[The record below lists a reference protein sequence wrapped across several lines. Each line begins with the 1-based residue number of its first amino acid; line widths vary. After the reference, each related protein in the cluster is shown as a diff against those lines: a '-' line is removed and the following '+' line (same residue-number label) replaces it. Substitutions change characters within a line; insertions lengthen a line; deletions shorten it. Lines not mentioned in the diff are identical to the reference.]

1 MNRLLLFGVLASLV
15 LVFGVASKGD
25 VSGPS
30 IQPLRPQR
38 QGLVPRQRGFR
49 RASGPTL
56 RLSLTC
62 PMRSTPST
70 PYVESGFDSTVLAQ
84 PIFLPKVKT
93 SFVNVRVG

>member
-25 VSGPS
+25 VLAQASSHCDPKDREV
-30 IQPLRPQR
+30 QATR
-38 QGLVPRQRGFR
+38 FR

-84 PIFLPKVKT
+84 PIFLPKVKLA
-93 SFVNVRVG
+93 S